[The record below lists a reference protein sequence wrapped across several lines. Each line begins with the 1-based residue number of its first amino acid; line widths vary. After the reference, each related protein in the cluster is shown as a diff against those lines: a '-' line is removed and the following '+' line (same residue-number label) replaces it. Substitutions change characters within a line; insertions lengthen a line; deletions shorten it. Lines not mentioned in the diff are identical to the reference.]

1 MMLMAV
7 IFDATQL
14 PVGDRNEALE
24 DIFDRAGVP
33 IHVTNS
39 GPAAKVSTRVH
50 YWKFGAND
58 FFVAQGT
65 GLRLTR
71 ARTQLRA
78 AAPEAI
84 RVGFQVIGSYTLY
97 ENGHDEA
104 QGAGHVNFT
113 DLTLPCDFTQYGA
126 AATTASFELSY
137 GQLGFPV
144 DVVRKAAQILPSSPV
159 YPLVQGHMS
168 GVCRRADALASD
180 ASAAT
185 IGEATLD
192 LVRAMISSAGQDDL
206 RTNSVMHETRH
217 TRIVAFIQQ
226 NLADPGL
233 SPERIAREQHISV
246 RQLYKLWTHNELSLS
261 EWIMSERLE
270 GARRALAVPA
280 PPGTIGTIARRWG
293 FADSTHFSRRFRRA
307 YGLSPREWRQLNTS

>member
-33 IHVTNS
+33 IHVTNC
-39 GPAAKVSTRVH
+39 GPAAKVGTRVH

-58 FFVAQGT
+58 LFVAQGA

-71 ARTQLRA
+71 AQTQLRA

-84 RVGFQVIGSYTLY
+84 RVGFQVSGRYTLY

-113 DLTLPCDFTQYGA
+113 DLTLPCDFTQHGA

-137 GQLGFPV
+137 GQLGFPWTWSGRRPRSFRAARSTLSSRGTCRACAG
-144 DVVRKAAQILPSSPV
+144 VRTPWLPMPRPRRSARP
-159 YPLVQGHMS
+159 PL
-168 GVCRRADALASD
+168 
-180 ASAAT
+180 T
-185 IGEATLD
+185 
-192 LVRAMISSAGQDDL
+192 
-206 RTNSVMHETRH
+206 
-217 TRIVAFIQQ
+217 
-226 NLADPGL
+226 
-233 SPERIAREQHISV
+233 
-246 RQLYKLWTHNELSLS
+246 
-261 EWIMSERLE
+261 
-270 GARRALAVPA
+270 
-280 PPGTIGTIARRWG
+280 
-293 FADSTHFSRRFRRA
+293 
-307 YGLSPREWRQLNTS
+307 